1 MASGI
6 AFLGFLAYYIVTF
19 RRYQSAVDKHASLTA
34 LMNDASVR
42 VVSKDQA
49 HTLLSQETTEE
60 DLAEIQ

>member
-19 RRYQSAVDKHASLTA
+19 RRYKAAVDKHASLTA
-34 LMNDASVR
+34 LMNDPSVR

-49 HTLLSQETTEE
+49 HTLLT
-60 DLAEIQ
+60 A